1 MANLV
6 YELLN
11 ELLNDLKLMILGNK
25 EILEKISNYSSQKL
39 NFENSSQKTRKS
51 RYKTFLVLS
60 NFTEFLYFLQNILS
74 RIVWA
79 NSVLVLSQSSL
90 LQTLIFW
97 YFGCH
102 QSISQIFKDN
112 VKQVICVALPNLM
125 ALCSILH
132 I

>member
-1 MANLV
+1 MANSV

-11 ELLNDLKLMILGNK
+11 EFLNDLKLMILGNK

-97 YFGCH
+97 HFGYH

-112 VKQVICVALPNLM
+112 VKQLICVALPNLM
-125 ALCSILH
+125 ALCSILL